1 MAKTKKEEPRRIPGD
16 VMQIIKDIVTASEIR
31 ALDFASKATL
41 ETDYTFTPSI
51 DAEPAVPFEDGL
63 AGVLKS
69 LLQSHVQDL
78 KPYKIKSNGSPTSA
92 QGAAAMKLIDHLDD
106 PVYRGKGE
114 TLSLRCSQLD
124 HYITAKVLDGSDVSD
139 CHVQVTPYAWSTRT
153 YKGISLDW
161 LQSRLLTGLK
171 AWLVFP
177 PTVYNQ
183 RVYQRACG
191 SGDLKTYR
199 ESCKN
204 LRGGIQML
212 QQSGQTVRIPTF
224 WPNISFTLHTACSVD
239 CRYGLANNIPLHVRS
254 VDTIRAG
261 LQLLEDKK
269 RSEKAEKWA
278 HEIVEDICDVL
289 RDNTEECTTSEQL
302 MFRKD
307 WVNLQRNIA
316 VWIAGSSDTAWWD
329 KALADIIEAWSCHS
343 WDEAPNECQLCGKV
357 LELDNGKPAFERA
370 FEEHFRAVHWHV
382 SVSEA
387 AASIPAPSLIV
398 EESEEAEGIRETSGL
413 SGENM
418 PEPVDHL
425 PRTEDEDGID
435 ATRTMVENLD
445 SDEVVEHETDS
456 KPKPG
461 LEVMKSIH
469 RKKEKVGLDMPRYR
483 KTRQT

>member
-1 MAKTKKEEPRRIPGD
+1 
-16 VMQIIKDIVTASEIR
+16 
-31 ALDFASKATL
+31 
-41 ETDYTFTPSI
+41 
-51 DAEPAVPFEDGL
+51 
-63 AGVLKS
+63 
-69 LLQSHVQDL
+69 
-78 KPYKIKSNGSPTSA
+78 
-92 QGAAAMKLIDHLDD
+92 
-106 PVYRGKGE
+106 
-114 TLSLRCSQLD
+114 
-124 HYITAKVLDGSDVSD
+124 
-139 CHVQVTPYAWSTRT
+139 
-153 YKGISLDW
+153 
-161 LQSRLLTGLK
+161 
-171 AWLVFP
+171 
-177 PTVYNQ
+177 
-183 RVYQRACG
+183 
-191 SGDLKTYR
+191 
-199 ESCKN
+199 
-204 LRGGIQML
+204 
-212 QQSGQTVRIPTF
+212 
-224 WPNISFTLHTACSVD
+224 
-239 CRYGLANNIPLHVRS
+239 
-254 VDTIRAG
+254 
-261 LQLLEDKK
+261 LLEDKK

-316 VWIAGSSDTAWWD
+316 VWIAGSSDTAWWG

-469 RKKEKVGLDMPRYR
+469 RKKEKGWTGYAPIPEDAPDMIASRKKEIDPELDVSHIIPGTENKRSRRGKPALDFTESSRDKDEDRPSKRQR
-483 KTRQT
+483 KTTSQPRRARK